1 MTIVSDISLNAMHT
15 HIYTHIHAQ
24 RCICKFM
31 YKWDDTVYAL
41 QHAPFFPFLPPFL
54 LSYLPPSMDSFLS
67 FILPFHLWPSC
78 SGSESWINYMSIHGI
93 LLSFVI
99 ITIVHAISLFISWPQ
114 SVWFAN
120 IFIRIFV
127 LLFERNPWGQ
137 KLY

>member
-1 MTIVSDISLNAMHT
+1 MLCTHTSIPTYMH
-15 HIYTHIHAQ
+15 
-24 RCICKFM
+24 RG
-31 YKWDDTVYAL
+31 VYANL
-41 QHAPFFPFLPPFL
+41 CINGMILYTLCNMLLFFSFLPPFL
-54 LSYLPPSMDSFLS
+54 LSYLPPSVDSFLS
-67 FILPFHLWPSC
+67 FFLPFHLWPSC